1 MPSDLS
7 TIDLA
12 TLNVCREVVVASLR
26 NQCCQWEQQ
35 SQDAVTNG
43 NLSSAVML
51 EHWAFAAEFLATT
64 ASTEISALFAQVFD
78 ARFEVISRGKQDSV
92 LDARTCDTRES
103 CASVKYKMQDPAD
116 HLQELVRYQSCQIVD
131 LVPKCNIRQHPAPE
145 VFECFLDSTCSA
157 RSHQS

>member
-12 TLNVCREVVVASLR
+12 TLNVCCEVVVASLR

-35 SQDAVTNG
+35 SQDAVANG
-43 NLSSAVML
+43 NLSTAQML

-92 LDARTCDTRES
+92 LDA
-103 CASVKYKMQDPAD
+103 
-116 HLQELVRYQSCQIVD
+116 LQIELSSAQEEPELV
-131 LVPKCNIRQHPAPE
+131 NA
-145 VFECFLDSTCSA
+145 F
-157 RSHQS
+157 